1 MVFNNLMPKRM
12 TEKMIDVAGNI
23 VRKCTTSS

>member
-1 MVFNNLMPKRM
+1 M